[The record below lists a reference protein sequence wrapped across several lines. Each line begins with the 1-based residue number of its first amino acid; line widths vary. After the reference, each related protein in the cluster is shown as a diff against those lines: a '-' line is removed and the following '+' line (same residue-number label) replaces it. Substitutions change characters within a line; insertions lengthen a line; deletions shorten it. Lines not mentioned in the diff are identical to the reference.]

1 MKVLLGGNESGKTTI
16 TLHYV
21 YNEIAKLLESQVN
34 MTGEESKIQSAKS
47 SAVKPGSVAG
57 TENG

>member
-34 MTGEESKIQSAKS
+34 MTQGEESKI
-47 SAVKPGSVAG
+47 
-57 TENG
+57 